1 MSSAALQAAPHQ
13 SSTITSLSPA
23 TSPSNRQYA
32 AQPIQPREPY
42 FNQQSSN
49 ASPPSTTATARR
61 PARRPSGNGASANTA
76 QQQYIY
82 SPIGSAP
89 TSAPVTSRPSNS
101 PAQAS
106 PTTTNNT
113 SGYPTTAPIEYQ
125 RGVPPVA
132 PPRTSSNQRTSGA
145 VLTAASA
152 SDRSRR
158 SAHTAEPNSGRM
170 AATGDSQQDR
180 TEFDRTHSGVRQIN
194 GSEMGK
200 DDTAASATATS
211 RSRRRT
217 QQATPETYPQRSNSN
232 REPRSTQSPSA
243 AQSQSQ
249 AMANASAPS
258 PNGLSREGSEI
269 LNRVIVSKPEVDLE
283 RERERMA
290 EAQPSSI
297 TTDGKVITGLSV
309 VGSEGLDDTT
319 RGSRSRHDHT
329 ASSSKREKHTRFGE
343 YYLGNTLG
351 EGEFGKVKMGWK
363 QEGGVQVS
371 GMGIASS
378 NILLTQKSGCHQ
390 AYPSRQR
397 RFKSHSAC

>member
-32 AQPIQPREPY
+32 SQPIQPREPY
-42 FNQQSSN
+42 YGQQSSN
-49 ASPPSTTATARR
+49 ASPPSTTRR
-61 PARRPSGNGASANTA
+61 PTQRPSGNGAPINSA
-76 QQQYIY
+76 QQPYIY

-101 PAQAS
+101 TAQAS

-113 SGYPTTAPIEYQ
+113 SGYPTSSPIEYQ
-125 RGVPPVA
+125 LGVPPVA

-145 VLTAASA
+145 MLATASA

-158 SAHTAEPNSGRM
+158 TAYTAESSSGRM
-170 AATGDSQQDR
+170 ATTGDSQQDR
-180 TEFDRTHSGVRQIN
+180 KEFDGSHNGARQIN
-194 GSEMGK
+194 GKEGGK
-200 DDTAASATATS
+200 DESSSSGNTTS
-211 RSRRRT
+211 RSRRRA
-217 QQATPETYPQRSNSN
+217 QQAASEAYPQRSNST
-232 REPRSTQSPSA
+232 RETRSPQSPA
-243 AQSQSQ
+243 AVQSRSQ

-269 LNRVIVSKPEVDLE
+269 LNRVVVSKPEVDLE

-290 EAQPSSI
+290 EAQPSST
-297 TTDGKVITGLSV
+297 TTDGKVITGLGV
-309 VGSEGLDDTT
+309 VGGEGLDDTT
-319 RGSRSRHDHT
+319 RGSRSRHDNT
-329 ASSSKREKHTRFGE
+329 TSSSRREKHTRFGE
-343 YYLGNTLG
+343 YFLGNTLG

-371 GMGIASS
+371 WERA
-378 NILLTQKSGCHQ
+378 
-390 AYPSRQR
+390 
-397 RFKSHSAC
+397 